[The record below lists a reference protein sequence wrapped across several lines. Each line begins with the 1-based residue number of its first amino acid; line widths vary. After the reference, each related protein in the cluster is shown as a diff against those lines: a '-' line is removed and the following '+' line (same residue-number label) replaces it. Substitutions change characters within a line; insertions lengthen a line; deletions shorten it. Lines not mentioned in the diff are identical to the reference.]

1 MVTIKLELIM
11 FEISSGLI
19 PNYIMSKIYPLEDS
33 VNYNIFTVT
42 SSVNKFNILKNR
54 RLLYMWRWQTNFIIW
69 FKTLWN
75 NWKKNPE
82 NIHIPHDQMM
92 TLLELSI

>member
-54 RLLYMWRWQTNFIIW
+54 RLLYM
-69 FKTLWN
+69 
-75 NWKKNPE
+75 
-82 NIHIPHDQMM
+82 
-92 TLLELSI
+92 